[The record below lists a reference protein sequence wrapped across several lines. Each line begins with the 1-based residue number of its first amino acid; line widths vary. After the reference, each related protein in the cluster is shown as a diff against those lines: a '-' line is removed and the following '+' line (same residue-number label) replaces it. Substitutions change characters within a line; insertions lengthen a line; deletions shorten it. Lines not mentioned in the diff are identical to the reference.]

1 MLGLV
6 DRVSNDGALM
16 LSATHWMAR
25 LDHVAELEIMNMVLS
40 SLTSQCVVKSS

>member
-6 DRVSNDGALM
+6 DRVLNDGATM
-16 LSATHWMAR
+16 LSAKDCMAR
-25 LDHVAELEIMNMVLS
+25 LDHVAELDIMNMVLP